1 MTLHQT
7 NYILIN
13 NEAFENLKMIN
24 KKEITCK
31 VFGSKAIVIIC
42 DSYWG
47 ALQIQS
53 NCCSVWLILR
63 EKYIWKKKEVNDGVE
78 RE

>member
-31 VFGSKAIVIIC
+31 VFESQVIVIVC
-42 DSYWG
+42 DSY
-47 ALQIQS
+47 
-53 NCCSVWLILR
+53 
-63 EKYIWKKKEVNDGVE
+63 
-78 RE
+78 